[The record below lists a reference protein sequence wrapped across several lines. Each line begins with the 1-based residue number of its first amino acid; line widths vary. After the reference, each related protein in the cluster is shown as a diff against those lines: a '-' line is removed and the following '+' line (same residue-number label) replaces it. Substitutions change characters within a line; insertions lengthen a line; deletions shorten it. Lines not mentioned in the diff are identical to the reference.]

1 MNYKLKVENGVSVI
15 ETATEQIIKKFDN
28 LDSARKFMRHL
39 NLGGAFDGWSPS
51 FMLKSMTPHIIKQKK

>member
-15 ETATEQIIKKFDN
+15 ETATEQVIKKFPNMDE
-28 LDSARKFMRHL
+28 ARKFMRHL

-51 FMLKSMTPHIIKQKK
+51 FILKSVVKK

>member
-15 ETATEQIIKKFDN
+15 ETATEQVIKKFDN
-28 LDSARKFMRHL
+28 LNSARKFMRHL

-51 FMLKSMTPHIIKQKK
+51 FILKSVLKK

>member
-15 ETATEQIIKKFDN
+15 ETATEQVIKKFDN

-51 FMLKSMTPHIIKQKK
+51 FVLKSMTPHFVKLKK